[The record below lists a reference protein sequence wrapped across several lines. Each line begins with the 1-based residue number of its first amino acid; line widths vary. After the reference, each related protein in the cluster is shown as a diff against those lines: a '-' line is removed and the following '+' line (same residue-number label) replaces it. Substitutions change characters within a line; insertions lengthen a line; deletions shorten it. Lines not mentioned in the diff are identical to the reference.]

1 MAEKFLSLSGMQ
13 TLWNKVKSV
22 FATKTAL
29 SEFSDEWAAATSA
42 LQKNKLEVDG
52 SNASS
57 TTTYNVLNAAA
68 GGADYDIT
76 DDEEIILTYPS
87 GSTAYKR
94 ALNKFIDYLR
104 SKLIRDSF
112 SPPTSTNVA
121 PTVGAVTTVIEN
133 KEKNLKETYFD
144 AAPISIN
151 KDVETAILEIPYS
164 SNPDL
169 YQRIYELNISSNI
182 AHQTNFKIIFCPA
195 VNSSKSFTTN
205 TRAYILGFSNDT
217 TRDLFRFC
225 TTSSGV
231 VLTCKYTS
239 NNSNSATR
247 QIAISMNIAR
257 GTGFTKVNKPIT
269 DYGTITSSFYL
280 TNTTYAKSYVTSD
293 DLYNTIN
300 QYKGA
305 SSDAY
310 GYASLPIVCKPS
322 VHSAETTKTAS
333 EWISSCIPSSMI
345 TNGRSFI
352 LVNPSNVTYKI
363 SGLANSSTYSLN
375 SNLSMIIVYCNN
387 KYYRQTV

>member
-1 MAEKFLSLSGMQ
+1 MNNGNSLWFKK
-13 TLWNKVKSV
+13 LLRLIAKR
-22 FATKTAL
+22 FATKTEL
-29 SEFSDEWAAATSA
+29 SESSDEWAAATSA

-57 TTTYNVLNAAA
+57 TTTYNVLNSAA
-68 GGADYDIT
+68 GGGNAEIT
-76 DDEEIILTYPS
+76 DDEEIILTFPK

-94 ALNKFIDYLR
+94 ALKKFIEYLR

-151 KDVETAILEIPYS
+151 KDVENAILEIPYS
-164 SNPDL
+164 SAPDL

-205 TRAYILGFSNDT
+205 ARAYILGFSNDT
-217 TRDLFRFC
+217 TRGLFRFC

-239 NNSNSATR
+239 DNSSSATR

-269 DYGTITSSFYL
+269 DYKIISSFYL
-280 TNTTYAKSYVTSD
+280 NDSTYVKPYVTSD
-293 DLYNTIN
+293 ELNTAINNIRKENYSWTNASTYNGFIGMPMTICWN
-300 QYKGA
+300 GGTSVDA
-305 SSDAY
+305 STLFGYGSDY
-310 GYASLPIVCKPS
+310 SDD
-322 VHSAETTKTAS
+322 
-333 EWISSCIPSSMI
+333 
-345 TNGRSFI
+345 GRI
-352 LVNPSNVTYKI
+352 LVFVNGTSVSVSVRLTDG
-363 SGLANSSTYSLN
+363 SYSVSKGRTL
-375 SNLSMIIVYCNN
+375 LIVKWGGSYFPMND
-387 KYYRQTV
+387 KT